1 MERFSGKSKDVK
13 ESHPSVIFPYWI
25 FLSRSLL
32 LPTHF
37 GPSPTWNRSWTQE
50 GQEGIIV
57 GFEVTE
63 HGLAAY
69 TSWSKLKG
77 KRTGP
82 FFFFQLI
89 FLNTSITLEIN
100 TKIIKIWIL
109 TSEEKSQ
116 SRPCTALGLVLPILC
131 KKESPH
137 DSMCLRLSVWG
148 QQSSQLHKYICLG
161 SSTHVSLPRSTE
173 ISVAILCS

>member
-1 MERFSGKSKDVK
+1 MICYMMNIFSLHLVLVHPKLLTMCHKFTKKTNTFTKRKRRQGKWNTGAPQGVERFSGKSKDVK

-82 FFFFQLI
+82 FFFFSVNL
-89 FLNTSITLEIN
+89 
-100 TKIIKIWIL
+100 
-109 TSEEKSQ
+109 SEYFHHF
-116 SRPCTALGLVLPILC
+116 G
-131 KKESPH
+131 
-137 DSMCLRLSVWG
+137 D
-148 QQSSQLHKYICLG
+148 
-161 SSTHVSLPRSTE
+161 
-173 ISVAILCS
+173 